1 MDSALRPTRTRFG
14 VIVFA
19 VMLGIIHYIDRV
31 CFGSMNTAIQ
41 RELGLTDGDMKW
53 VFWAFTFAYA
63 LFEIPGGWLGD
74 KWGPKRV
81 LIRIVL
87 FWSAFTALTGAVTGL
102 VSLLACRFIFGM
114 GEAGGFPNIT
124 KMFSLWLP
132 QEERGVAQGITWM
145 CARWGGALCRC
156 WCFMFRT
163 RWAAG
168 AGRFRYLRC
177 SAWCGCSFSAGGS
190 AMIRRIIRR

>member
-1 MDSALRPTRTRFG
+1 MQSWIDGRERIVAAWRFMDSALRPTRTRFG

-31 CFGSMNTAIQ
+31 CFGSMNTTIQ

-145 CARWGGALCRC
+145 CARWGGALSPLDFSGVC
-156 WCFMFRT
+156 
-163 RWAAG
+163 AAG
-168 AGRFRYLRC
+168 RGLGVLFQPVVPR
-177 SAWCGCSFSAGGS
+177 
-190 AMIRRIIRR
+190 